1 VKNKVPIDLSRLRS
15 ATSAYMSILNDSVLF
30 LEVFAEAN
38 RPWIMFFTWALPY
51 WHSAKYA
58 VDDEWRTDPLVWREF
73 EYLIGK
79 LIATE
84 NRKRSERQMPPYVGP
99 NNDEIRELFHGELGL
114 CPGYLRWRKWLP

>member
-1 VKNKVPIDLSRLRS
+1 
-15 ATSAYMSILNDSVLF
+15 
-30 LEVFAEAN
+30 
-38 RPWIMFFTWALPY
+38 MFFTWALPY

-58 VDDEWRTDPLVWREF
+58 IDEEWPTDSLVWREF